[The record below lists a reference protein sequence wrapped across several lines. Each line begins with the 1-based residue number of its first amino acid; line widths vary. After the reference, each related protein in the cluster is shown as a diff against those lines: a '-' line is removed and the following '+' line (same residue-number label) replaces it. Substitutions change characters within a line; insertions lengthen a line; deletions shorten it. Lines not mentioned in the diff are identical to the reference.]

1 MAAALK
7 KLAVTVLTDK
17 KLRKV
22 VFGIVLGILII
33 ILMPI
38 AAVLALFNGTL
49 EFDTARL
56 QEMIVQNLTAEQKA
70 QMQAVEETMY
80 AIQDAMIV
88 AGFPAGLW
96 TPRCCLFW
104 HCRIMPTS
112 RTSYP
117 AWWAVFR
124 RTSPMSSSLQQSTA
138 AFGTALSG
146 EDFRKVM
153 ASVRGVNIDT
163 SSDVDLSTKN
173 NLDLAQWAIAAEKGR
188 VGLCVWGTYGQVLD
202 QALYAYKAGA
212 VPGGRGG
219 YAEFIEQHWVGQAV
233 CRLYWPHQGLRLV

>member
-1 MAAALK
+1 MSATVAAALK

-88 AGFPAGLW
+88 AGFSGRTVDAQV
-96 TPRCCLFW
+96 LFVLALQDYA
-104 HCRIMPTS
+104 HQQDF
-112 RTSYP
+112 
-117 AWWAVFR
+117 V
-124 RTSPMSSSLQQSTA
+124 SSLVGCFSENQSDEQLIAAVNA

-173 NLDLAQWAIAAEKGR
+173 NLDLAQWAIAAEKAGW
-188 VGLCVWGTYGQVLD
+188 GYVWGTYG
-202 QALYAYKAGA
+202 
-212 VPGGRGG
+212 
-219 YAEFIEQHWVGQAV
+219 
-233 CRLYWPHQGLRLV
+233 